1 MVNALLPGPPSVN
14 TNPLATAISPVED
27 AKFQVSQHLR
37 VGQQHYDE
45 GHVDRAIAVY
55 ESGLEAAA
63 AAGVDQIAAD
73 LIAVLH
79 ARLGSAYMDVWR
91 FGSAAA
97 RFKSALQLKPAL
109 VGCWSNLGDAQLQAG
124 NATDAILSYL
134 EALKLDA
141 AHWPSRTGLA
151 QALMAAKQYIMAK
164 ALLIDLTEARPLDGQ
179 LRHQLGKTCY
189 RLDDLDEALRHF
201 DAAFA
206 LDPRCAESL
215 YWIGGI
221 WQRKG
226 NIDAARGAYVQAA
239 QIKPPI
245 VCSTGKSPADFR
257 VLALFAPF
265 AGNTPV
271 EYLFKDAAYDTNILA
286 LFDGTEPNAA
296 SLGDV
301 DLVVN
306 LISEADLAKTILPA
320 AVRLVEKLGRPV
332 INDPGKIQRTTRD
345 AIAKLLPGISGCR
358 TPAILRLDAG
368 ADVSVAAVE
377 KLLPFSFP
385 VLARPAGTHGGEDFE
400 KIADLSALA
409 SFLAS
414 RADGDHYLIEYID
427 YASPDGHFR
436 KYRLIFVGD
445 DILPYHLAIGN
456 DWKVHH
462 VSTDMANQPWMQ
474 CEEAAF
480 LAEPGAV
487 FTAENYEA
495 LRMIRERIGLD
506 YFGVD
511 CALDNSGNLVVFEVN
526 ASMQVHDHN
535 AEFPYKDPHVRAIK
549 RAFNAML
556 RQRAMSTLR

>member
-1 MVNALLPGPPSVN
+1 MSIDLL
-14 TNPLATAISPVED
+14 AAAISPAENT
-27 AKFQVSQHLR
+27 KFQVVQQLR
-37 VGQQHYDE
+37 VAQQHYDE

-55 ESGLEAAA
+55 QSGLEAAA
-63 AAGVDQIAAD
+63 AGGLDQIAD
-73 LIAVLH
+73 NLIAVLH

-97 RFKSALQLKPAL
+97 QFKSALRLKPAL

-124 NATDAILSYL
+124 KAKDAILSYL
-134 EALKLDA
+134 EALKLDP

-151 QALMAAKQYIMAK
+151 QALMAAEQYIMAK
-164 ALLIDLTEARPLDGQ
+164 ALLIDLAEERPLDGQ

-189 RLDDLDEALRHF
+189 RLDDLEEALRHF
-201 DAAFA
+201 EAAFA
-206 LDPRCAESL
+206 RDPRCAESL

-239 QIKPPI
+239 EIKPPI
-245 VCSTGKSPADFR
+245 ACTTRKSPADFR

-271 EYLFKDAAYDTNILA
+271 EYLFKDVAYDTNILA
-286 LFDGTEPNAA
+286 LFDGTELDAA

-306 LISEADLAKTILPA
+306 LISEADLARTILPA
-320 AVRLVEKLGRPV
+320 AASLVGKLGRPV
-332 INDPGKIQRTTRD
+332 INDPDKIQHTTRD

-368 ADVSVAAVE
+368 ADVSVVALE

-409 SFLAS
+409 GFLGS
-414 RADGDHYLIEYID
+414 RADRDRHVIEYID
-427 YASPDGHFR
+427 YASADGHFR
-436 KYRLIFVGD
+436 KYRLVFVGD

-462 VSTDMANQPWMQ
+462 VSTDMASLPWMQ
-474 CEEAAF
+474 REEAAF
-480 LAEPGAV
+480 LADPGAV
-487 FTAENYEA
+487 FTAENYDA

-511 CALDNSGNLVVFEVN
+511 
-526 ASMQVHDHN
+526 
-535 AEFPYKDPHVRAIK
+535 
-549 RAFNAML
+549 
-556 RQRAMSTLR
+556 

>member
-1 MVNALLPGPPSVN
+1 MSIDLL
-14 TNPLATAISPVED
+14 AAAISPAENT
-27 AKFQVSQHLR
+27 KFQVVQQLR
-37 VGQQHYDE
+37 VAQQHYDE

-55 ESGLEAAA
+55 QSGLEAAA
-63 AAGVDQIAAD
+63 AGGLDQIAD
-73 LIAVLH
+73 NLIAVLH

-97 RFKSALQLKPAL
+97 QFKSALRLKPAL

-124 NATDAILSYL
+124 KAKDAILSYL
-134 EALKLDA
+134 EALKLDP

-151 QALMAAKQYIMAK
+151 QALMAAEQYIMAK
-164 ALLIDLTEARPLDGQ
+164 ALLIDLAEERPLDGQ

-189 RLDDLDEALRHF
+189 RLDDLEEALRHF
-201 DAAFA
+201 EAAFA
-206 LDPRCAESL
+206 RDPRCAESL

-239 QIKPPI
+239 EIKPPI
-245 VCSTGKSPADFR
+245 ACTTRKSPADFR

-271 EYLFKDAAYDTNILA
+271 EYLFKEVAYDTNILA
-286 LFDGTEPNAA
+286 LFDGTELDAA

-306 LISEADLAKTILPA
+306 LISEADLARTILPA
-320 AVRLVEKLGRPV
+320 AASLVGKLGRPV
-332 INDPGKIQRTTRD
+332 INDPDKIQHTTRD

-368 ADVSVAAVE
+368 ADVSVVALE

-409 SFLAS
+409 GFLGS
-414 RADGDHYLIEYID
+414 RADRDRYVIEYID
-427 YASPDGHFR
+427 YASADGHFR
-436 KYRLIFVGD
+436 KYRLVFVGD

-462 VSTDMANQPWMQ
+462 VSTDMARLPWMQ
-474 CEEAAF
+474 REEAAF
-480 LAEPGAV
+480 LADPGAV
-487 FTAENYEA
+487 FTAENYDA

-511 CALDNSGNLVVFEVN
+511 CAFDNSGNLVVFEVN

-535 AEFPYKDPHVRAIK
+535 AEFPYKDPYVHAIK
-549 RAFNAML
+549 LAFNMML
-556 RQRAMSTLR
+556 RQRAGSALR

>member
-1 MVNALLPGPPSVN
+1 MSI
-14 TNPLATAISPVED
+14 NPLAAAMVPAED
-27 AKFQVSQHLR
+27 AKIQVSQQLR
-37 VGQQHYDE
+37 VAQQHCDQ
-45 GHVDRAIAVY
+45 GHVDQAIAVY
-55 ESGLEAAA
+55 ESGLKAAA
-63 AAGVDQIAAD
+63 AAGLDQIAAD
-73 LIAVLH
+73 LMAVLH

-97 RFKSALQLKPAL
+97 QFRSALRLKPAL

-124 NATDAILSYL
+124 NAKDAILSYL
-134 EALKLDA
+134 EALKLDP

-151 QALMAAKQYIMAK
+151 QALMTAKEYLMAK
-164 ALLIDLTEARPLDGQ
+164 ALLIDLVEARPLDGQ

-189 RLDDLDEALRHF
+189 KLDDLDDALRHF
-201 DAAFA
+201 DAASA
-206 LDPRCAESL
+206 LDPNSAESL

-226 NIDAARGAYVQAA
+226 NIDAARGAYVKAA

-245 VCSTGKSPADFR
+245 ACTTAKSPADFR

-271 EYLFKDAAYDTNILA
+271 EYLFKDTAYDTNIVS
-286 LFDGTEPNAA
+286 LFDGTELDAA

-306 LISEADLAKTILPA
+306 LISEADLAQTILPA
-320 AVRLVEKLGRPV
+320 AANLVEKLGKPV
-332 INDPGKIQRTTRD
+332 INDPGKIKRTTRD

-368 ADVSVAAVE
+368 ADVSVAALE
-377 KLLPFSFP
+377 KLVPFSFP
-385 VLARPAGTHGGEDFE
+385 VLARPTGTHGGEDFE
-400 KIADLSALA
+400 KIASVSALA
-409 SFLAS
+409 SSLGS
-414 RADGDHYLIEYID
+414 RADSDRYVIEYID
-427 YASPDGHFR
+427 YASADGYFR

-462 VSTDMANQPWMQ
+462 VATDMANQPWMQ

-487 FTAENYEA
+487 FTAENYDA

-511 CALDNSGNLVVFEVN
+511 CAIDHSGNLVVFEVN

-535 AEFPYKDPHVRAIK
+535 AEFPYKDPHVHAIK
-549 RAFNAML
+549 RAFNMML
-556 RQRAMSTLR
+556 HQRAMSALR